1 MIEIELLT
9 QAHLDAFEPETP
21 VTIPEGHLGLA
32 AVGVE
37 DGKPLAVCLVVEK
50 DGVAEIGLVMS
61 AAARKYPVSLHR
73 LARQMLAGLHM
84 EGYQRITTGNENVVS
99 VAWLE
104 RLGFRPV
111 EGGFEKCQ

>member
-1 MIEIELLT
+1 MIEIEPLT
-9 QAHLDAFEPETP
+9 AEHLDAFEPETP
-21 VTIPEGHLGLA
+21 ISIPEDYIGLG
-32 AVGVE
+32 AVGVK
-37 DGKPLAVCLVVEK
+37 DGQPLAICLVVEI
-50 DGVAEIGLVMS
+50 DGAAEIGLVMS

-73 LARQMLAGLHM
+73 LARQMLVGLHM
-84 EGYQRITTGNENVVS
+84 AGYQRITTGNENVRS